1 MMRTKK
7 VWKVDEKVYFAEGD
21 RDDFIKVAF
30 TADDTG
36 VDLEITVFDG
46 QRATTFS
53 RYVDTPA
60 EKVQVMKL
68 LGAIQ
73 VMFKE
78 VSEVVSAV
86 EVKEGK

>member
-21 RDDFIKVAF
+21 RDDFIKVVF
-30 TADDTG
+30 VSDDVG
-36 VDLEITVFDG
+36 VDLEITVFNG
-46 QRATTFS
+46 EQATTMARF
-53 RYVDTPA
+53 VDTPA
-60 EKVQVMKL
+60 EKVQIMKL

-78 VSEVVSAV
+78 VGEVVNGV
-86 EVKEGK
+86 EVKE